1 MTFDGVTA
9 VQARIA
15 QIQQLVTE
23 TVAGVGAPGAPAA
36 TSASTA
42 TAASGSAASPSP
54 EFASL
59 LADAMATDTSASDPL
74 SDSSSSG
81 SDTAIGGTSMLS
93 QLLQLSQLGSGATSG
108 SSFASGLSGSG
119 GTSLDSLL
127 SGLAGT
133 GLSGL
138 AGTTAPT
145 MTSPAMTSP
154 AMTASPNISPTTA
167 NPTTQA
173 FLTNALSQQGKPYV
187 YGATAQ
193 INDPNPP
200 AFDCSELTKWAAA
213 RAGDP
218 IPDGATAQYLYIR
231 DHGDTMTVQQA
242 LHTPGALLFHFGHE
256 PKNLGDIPADG
267 HVAISLGDGV
277 HTIEARGHAYGTNV
291 FDNAAGRDFNFA
303 GMIPGMT

>member
-1 MTFDGVTA
+1 VTFDGVTA

-23 TVAGVGAPGAPAA
+23 TVSGVGSTTAPGA
-36 TSASTA
+36 TSTSNSTA
-42 TAASGSAASPSP
+42 TGATAPSP

-59 LADAMATDTSASDPL
+59 LADAMATDTTASDPF

-81 SDTAIGGTSMLS
+81 SDASIGGTSTLS
-93 QLLQLSQLGSGATSG
+93 QLLQLSQLGSGAASGATSG
-108 SSFASGLSGSG
+108 SSLVSGLAGG
-119 GTSLDSLL
+119 TGTSLDSLL
-127 SGLAGT
+127 SGISGT
-133 GLSGL
+133 GLTGV
-138 AGTTAPT
+138 APT
-145 MTSPAMTSP
+145 LGVTAANPA
-154 AMTASPNISPTTA
+154 TT

-231 DHGDTMTVQQA
+231 DHGGTMSVQQA
-242 LHTPGALLFHFGHE
+242 LHTPGALLFHFSHE

-291 FDNAAGRDFNFA
+291 FDNASGRDFDFA
-303 GMIPGMT
+303 GMIPGMS

>member
-1 MTFDGVTA
+1 
-9 VQARIA
+9 
-15 QIQQLVTE
+15 
-23 TVAGVGAPGAPAA
+23 
-36 TSASTA
+36 
-42 TAASGSAASPSP
+42 
-54 EFASL
+54 
-59 LADAMATDTSASDPL
+59 MATDTTASDPF

-81 SDTAIGGTSMLS
+81 SDTSIGGASTLS

-108 SSFASGLSGSG
+108 ASFAGALSGG
-119 GTSLDSLL
+119 TGTSLDSLL
-127 SGLAGT
+127 SGISGT
-133 GLSGL
+133 GLTGFTPAL
-138 AGTTAPT
+138 GVTA
-145 MTSPAMTSP
+145 A
-154 AMTASPNISPTTA
+154 NPTTT

-173 FLTNALSQQGKPYV
+173 FLSNALSQQGKPYV

-193 INDPNPP
+193 ISDPNPP

-231 DHGDTMTVQQA
+231 DHGDTMSVQQA
-242 LHTPGALLFHFGHE
+242 LHTPGALLFHFSHE

-291 FDNAAGRDFNFA
+291 FDNAGGRSFNFA
-303 GMIPGMT
+303 GMIPGM